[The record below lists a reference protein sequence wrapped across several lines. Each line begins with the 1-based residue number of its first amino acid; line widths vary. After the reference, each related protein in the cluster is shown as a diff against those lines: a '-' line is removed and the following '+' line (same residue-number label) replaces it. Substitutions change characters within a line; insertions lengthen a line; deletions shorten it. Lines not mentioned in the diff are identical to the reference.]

1 MAFYILTISALMILA
16 LVTRNDPRNS
26 HIIFNISIVFV
37 WFVVAF
43 RYQVGC
49 DWIAYEVH
57 YNFQTPGVLWDKLHL
72 VEPAYWMTLDL
83 VHYLGLPFE
92 TINII
97 TSTIFFIGFFF
108 LARTQPNPMTVLAI
122 AYPVL
127 IFALPMSAIR
137 QAAAM
142 GFLMPA
148 MVFFVR
154 RNFMMYCALVFAGF
168 LFHTSAI
175 AFLPLAFFLKF
186 KLSARNM
193 ILMSPILLWL
203 VLRLLNLEGVI
214 LATDRYVDNELTN
227 AAGAPFRTFI
237 LFACG
242 LFFLILVRKIWTK
255 FNSSDYQ
262 LIFIGAWLLI
272 ITFPLTLIVP
282 TIADRFGYYFIIFQA
297 LIFGRLHYLNISYD
311 DFYLIIFFIFTLMF
325 FAIWWQLSWQL
336 PYCYDPYRNLIWL
349 ER

>member
-214 LATDRYVDNELTN
+214 LATDRYVD
-227 AAGAPFRTFI
+227 
-237 LFACG
+237 
-242 LFFLILVRKIWTK
+242 
-255 FNSSDYQ
+255 DYQ